1 MELPTRF
8 TRGGYGALSF
18 ALLGSAF
25 VSVTILAAVLG
36 DWLVALLA
44 GLMAVMTVMLRG
56 IR

>member
-1 MELPTRF
+1 MQLPTRF

-25 VSVTILAAVLG
+25 VSVTILAALLG